1 MPKPTTMGPR
11 WGVVTAVALLAA
23 AVWCA
28 PASAIVGGS
37 QVLIEDHPYQVAL
50 VVAGTPADAAPPNGQ
65 YCGGTVRDP
74 LHVITA
80 AHCVFNLDGSGQ
92 PVAPA
97 KVDVLAG
104 VDDLTLEDTDS
115 SAQRVHVARVS
126 FEPDYNAQQF
136 SDDAALLTL
145 AKPLSPT
152 TAVQSTQIVDA
163 DTWQAIPTGAF
174 LFVTGWGSEYYG
186 GPTMTKLKGVS
197 VKYYDAQ
204 DCEDNPSF
212 IVDLEPGQICAT
224 GPGQHD
230 ACQGDSGGP
239 LVIRNNLT
247 TPADDRLVGI
257 VSSGVGCG
265 STQFPGLY
273 TEAAFPSIR
282 TFLEQTDP
290 PPAPELQAVPVL
302 SGRATV
308 GDQLTCAPGSWS
320 GSPSFTYQFVRSVQ
334 SRDVSVAAAGSSN
347 QYTITAADLGA
358 MLRCDVRAANSGGSA
373 LASSAPSATIAAA
386 PATPPTTTPVTPTQ
400 PQAQPILDVNAPVAR
415 ITKVTCTATRCT
427 LSVSVR
433 DAGYSAG
440 IRTVKATV
448 RSTYRSTCK
457 RQGRKVACTKHKT
470 GKPSVKALSATR
482 FSVVASKL
490 PIGKQ
495 LFTLVAVDNAGHRQA
510 LPTRKT
516 VTTKRKKTRR

>member
-1 MPKPTTMGPR
+1 MPKQTTMGPK
-11 WGVVTAVALLAA
+11 WGVVIAAALLAA

-37 QVLIEDHPYQVAL
+37 PVFIRDHPYQVAL
-50 VVAGTPADAAPPNGQ
+50 IHGSAPAADAAGQ
-65 YCGGTVRDP
+65 YCGGTLRDSA
-74 LHVITA
+74 HVITA

-92 PVAPA
+92 PATP
-97 KVDVLAG
+97 DQIQVLAG
-104 VDDLTLEDTDS
+104 TSDLTREDRG
-115 SAQRVHVARVS
+115 QRVQVQRVS
-126 FEPDYNAQQF
+126 FEPDYNANQF
-136 SDDAALLTL
+136 SYDAALLTL
-145 AKPLSPT
+145 AAPLQADDIQP
-152 TAVQSTQIVDA
+152 AQIVA
-163 DTWQAIPTGAF
+163 TDTWQAIPTGTS
-174 LFVTGWGSEYYG
+174 LFVTGWGATTYN
-186 GPTMTKLKGVS
+186 GPTVTGLLGVS
-197 VKYYDAQ
+197 VDYYTSQ
-204 DCEDNPSF
+204 DCENNPNF
-212 IVDLEPGQICAT
+212 IVDVAPGQLCAT
-224 GPGQHD
+224 GPGQND

-239 LVIRNNLT
+239 LVLPNG
-247 TPADDRLVGI
+247 AGWQDDDLVGI
-257 VSSGVGCG
+257 VSSGVECG
-265 STQFPGLY
+265 NSHFPGIY
-273 TEAAFPSIR
+273 TEVAFPAIR
-282 TFLEQTDP
+282 TFLEQSDP
-290 PPAPELQAVPVL
+290 PPAPELQAAPVL

-347 QYTITAADLGA
+347 QYTITSADLGS
-358 MLRCDVRAANSGGSA
+358 MVRCDVRAANSGGSA
-373 LASSAPSATIAAA
+373 LASSAPSETVAD
-386 PATPPTTTPVTPTQ
+386 PPPTPPTAPPVTPTQ
-400 PQAQPILDVNAPVAR
+400 PPSKPSLDVNAPVAR

-440 IRTVKATV
+440 IRTVQASV

-457 RQGRKVACTKHKT
+457 RRGRKVACTKHKT

-495 LFTLVAVDNAGHRQA
+495 LFTLLAVDKAGHRQA